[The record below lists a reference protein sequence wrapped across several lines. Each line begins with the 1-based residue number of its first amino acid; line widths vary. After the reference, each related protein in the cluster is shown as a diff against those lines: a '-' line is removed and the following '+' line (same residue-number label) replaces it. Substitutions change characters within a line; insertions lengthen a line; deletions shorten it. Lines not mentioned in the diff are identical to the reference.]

1 MKKTAIMLS
10 LGLLLSAA
18 AMPSAQAQLF
28 GPSDEEKAREAD
40 QDSKLSDLA
49 GQIAQLQGRVQ
60 ALEDQA
66 RSLTQTLA
74 QTTGTNEELRHQ
86 IDLLDQKIDQQQ
98 KDFSYRLCMV
108 SAQQLGAGG
117 GDQGLNCAATG
128 MPQANVAPAGPP
140 GSLQPGAAL
149 PPIGV
154 DTPNQTIAPNQSVV
168 PNQTA
173 VAAPTP
179 LARPPGNLGTLPDDT
194 VAARPV
200 ANQFDAAM
208 NLLAKAQYD
217 EAKASFR
224 AYADA
229 NPDDNELAPQAIYWV
244 GNIDFT
250 QHDYPGAMTA
260 FAEQIKKYPKSP
272 RGPDSMLKLGQS
284 LLAMGRTQEGCTTL
298 GAIKSKFPDVPPATL
313 TLANGTRKASCSR

>member
-1 MKKTAIMLS
+1 MDLGMNKAAVMFS

-18 AMPSAQAQLF
+18 AMPQARAQLF
-28 GPSDEEKAREAD
+28 GPSDEEKAHEAD

-49 GQIAQLQGRVQ
+49 GQIQQLQGRVQ

-74 QTTGTNEELRHQ
+74 QSTGTNEELRHQ

-108 SAQQLGAGG
+108 SAQQLGAGQ
-117 GDQGLNCAATG
+117 GDQGLNCAAAGTG
-128 MPQANVAPAGPP
+128 AANAAPAGPP
-140 GSLQPGAAL
+140 GSLQPGAPL
-149 PPIGV
+149 PPIST
-154 DTPNQTIAPNQSVV
+154 DAANQA
-168 PNQTA
+168 A
-173 VAAPTP
+173 VAAPAP
-179 LARPPGNLGTLPDDT
+179 LAPPPGNLGTLPDDT

-284 LLAMGRTQEGCTTL
+284 LLAMGQTQEGCTTL
-298 GAIKSKFPDVPPATL
+298 GAIKSKFPDAPPATL
-313 TLANGTRKASCSR
+313 TLAAGTRKASCNR